1 MLASMRFKNYIW
13 PHNPKRFEI
22 GFERK
27 ISCMKLPFSGH
38 VVQDLGSCA
47 RVFSGEGEFFGE
59 DAYAQFRRLAEVFNE
74 GGAGLLSHP
83 LWPSVSAVFQK
94 LSLLEEP
101 GENYVR
107 YSFRF
112 VEYSDGG
119 TAQSLSA
126 AETGTQGGVYTV
138 AEGDCIGKVARKIGI
153 SSDRLMRLNPE
164 IKNPNLISAGQVLR
178 TE

>member
-126 AETGTQGGVYTV
+126 AEMGTQGGVYTV
-138 AEGDCIGKVARKIGI
+138 VEGDSIGKDARKIGI
-153 SSDRLMRLNPE
+153 S
-164 IKNPNLISAGQVLR
+164 
-178 TE
+178 

>member
-1 MLASMRFKNYIW
+1 
-13 PHNPKRFEI
+13 
-22 GFERK
+22 
-27 ISCMKLPFSGH
+27 MKLPFSGH

-101 GENYVR
+101 GKLRSLFLPLCRIQRRRHGAKSVGSRDENAGR
-107 YSFRF
+107 RLHRRR
-112 VEYSDGG
+112 GRQHRQG
-119 TAQSLSA
+119 RTQNRHKLGSA
-126 AETGTQGGVYTV
+126 YALKPGDQKSEPDLRRADPQNGV
-138 AEGDCIGKVARKIGI
+138 K
-153 SSDRLMRLNPE
+153 L
-164 IKNPNLISAGQVLR
+164 
-178 TE
+178 